1 MMGQDMESEIKRN
14 NGLPLVSI
22 ITPSYNQGEFIEET
36 IDSVLNQTYPNIE
49 YIIVDGGS
57 TDNTLEILKKY
68 ENRIQWISEKDKGQ
82 ANAINKGIL
91 RTKGELIGWINSDDV
106 YERDGIEKLVACWKK
121 HPEADLIYGEGIYID
136 REGRKVGR
144 YLTEVFTKEKL
155 GKQCII
161 CQPSTLFSRVVIE
174 RVGMLNE
181 QYQMGMDY
189 ELWLRISNRGNIV
202 YMPEY
207 IARSRMY
214 QDNKTMSRRDEAY
227 REACNAVKENYG
239 YVSEKWTS
247 GYAFYLSGEKKNLFF
262 YKSAVSLFF
271 KYNHDNKNYIIR
283 EIWKWLKKGKN
294 D

>member
-1 MMGQDMESEIKRN
+1 MMGQDMESEIKCN

-161 CQPSTLFSRVVIE
+161 CQPSTLFSRAVIE

-189 ELWLRISNRGNIV
+189 ELTIKDNRIYIRFMSGKMFETAGVNKFSLDKDTLYKYYRMLDFSFTLSDKLINLIKNT
-202 YMPEY
+202 EY
-207 IARSRMY
+207 
-214 QDNKTMSRRDEAY
+214 DLGGD
-227 REACNAVKENYG
+227 
-239 YVSEKWTS
+239 
-247 GYAFYLSGEKKNLFF
+247 
-262 YKSAVSLFF
+262 
-271 KYNHDNKNYIIR
+271 
-283 EIWKWLKKGKN
+283 
-294 D
+294 